1 MPTTT
6 LGHASH
12 QRVPLSLIASAV
24 LTLAGL
30 ASSIGV
36 IHTVRKDLAE
46 QRSAM
51 DALTAPT
58 KPAVPTLKQSEWI
71 PLR

>member
-12 QRVPLSLIASAV
+12 QRVPLSLIASAA
-24 LTLAGL
+24 LTFAILAG
-30 ASSIGV
+30 SIGV

-46 QRSAM
+46 QRSAV

-58 KPAVPTLKQSEWI
+58 KPAAPTPKQPEWI
-71 PLR
+71 PLQ